1 MIKFHSVT
9 PIEYKGFE
17 GYDARFCFENWQSKI
32 ISTTFVQLLNTIFK
46 TGKNS
51 IVNRFHRLA
60 NSVIILDEVQA
71 IDEKYYKIISQFIE
85 ILSKEYNCYIILVT
99 ATMPIILDTIDLVED
114 KERYF
119 RALNRIVI
127 ENHSE
132 TEVTLDEFK
141 DIVLDDIC
149 ENDDK
154 SFLVV
159 LNTVKSSKEVYNY
172 IKENTDREII
182 YLSTEIYP
190 KLRLEKIHKIKNS
203 DKKYIVVSTQLIEAG
218 VDIDM
223 DIVYRDFAP
232 LDSINQTSGRANR
245 NGIGTMG
252 IVKLYKIVGKNNS
265 RLCNYIYPR
274 YLLNIT
280 EEILED
286 KDIIE
291 EKDIYDCN
299 LEYFSKV
306 KKRLSNDK
314 SDELLKLVDK
324 LELKKFRDKFEL
336 IENDEFRKEDI
347 IVNADEVTNSII
359 NELLNEKHID
369 NIELKNKFSIL
380 RQYTVSVPT
389 VDIEEINDKEIQR
402 YKIKYIDK
410 EDYSEEEGIL
420 RKSQIIW

>member
-1 MIKFHSVT
+1 M
-9 PIEYKGFE
+9 
-17 GYDARFCFENWQSKI
+17 
-32 ISTTFVQLLNTIFK
+32 
-46 TGKNS
+46 
-51 IVNRFHRLA
+51 
-60 NSVIILDEVQA
+60 
-71 IDEKYYKIISQFIE
+71 
-85 ILSKEYNCYIILVT
+85 
-99 ATMPIILDTIDLVED
+99 
-114 KERYF
+114 
-119 RALNRIVI
+119 
-127 ENHSE
+127 
-132 TEVTLDEFK
+132 
-141 DIVLDDIC
+141 
-149 ENDDK
+149 
-154 SFLVV
+154 
-159 LNTVKSSKEVYNY
+159 YNY

-336 IENDEFRKEDI
+336 IENDEFRRVDI
-347 IVNADEVTNSII
+347 IVNADNITNSII
-359 NELLNEKHID
+359 QQLENDDEID
-369 NIELKNKFSIL
+369 NIDLKNKFRIL
-380 RQYTVSVPT
+380 RQYTVSVSRK
-389 VDIEEINDKEIQR
+389 EMSEINDIDIIK
-402 YKIKYIDK
+402 YNIKYIKK
-410 EDYSEEEGIL
+410 EDYSEEEGII
-420 RKSQIIW
+420 RQKQVIW

>member
-245 NGIGTMG
+245 NGIGEMG
-252 IVKLYKIVGKNNS
+252 IVKLYKIVGENNS

>member
-1 MIKFHSVT
+1 M
-9 PIEYKGFE
+9 
-17 GYDARFCFENWQSKI
+17 
-32 ISTTFVQLLNTIFK
+32 
-46 TGKNS
+46 
-51 IVNRFHRLA
+51 A

-172 IKENTDREII
+172 IKENTDREVI

-190 KLRLEKIHKIKNS
+190 KLRLEKINKIKNS

>member
-1 MIKFHSVT
+1 
-9 PIEYKGFE
+9 
-17 GYDARFCFENWQSKI
+17 
-32 ISTTFVQLLNTIFK
+32 
-46 TGKNS
+46 
-51 IVNRFHRLA
+51 
-60 NSVIILDEVQA
+60 
-71 IDEKYYKIISQFIE
+71 
-85 ILSKEYNCYIILVT
+85 
-99 ATMPIILDTIDLVED
+99 
-114 KERYF
+114 
-119 RALNRIVI
+119 
-127 ENHSE
+127 
-132 TEVTLDEFK
+132 
-141 DIVLDDIC
+141 
-149 ENDDK
+149 
-154 SFLVV
+154 
-159 LNTVKSSKEVYNY
+159 
-172 IKENTDREII
+172 
-182 YLSTEIYP
+182 
-190 KLRLEKIHKIKNS
+190 
-203 DKKYIVVSTQLIEAG
+203 
-218 VDIDM
+218 
-223 DIVYRDFAP
+223 
-232 LDSINQTSGRANR
+232 
-245 NGIGTMG
+245 MG
-252 IVKLYKIVGKNNS
+252 IVKLYKIVGENNS

-410 EDYSEEEGIL
+410 EDYSEEE
-420 RKSQIIW
+420 

>member
-1 MIKFHSVT
+1 MK
-9 PIEYKGFE
+9 
-17 GYDARFCFENWQSKI
+17 
-32 ISTTFVQLLNTIFK
+32 
-46 TGKNS
+46 
-51 IVNRFHRLA
+51 
-60 NSVIILDEVQA
+60 
-71 IDEKYYKIISQFIE
+71 KYYKIISQFIE

-245 NGIGTMG
+245 KM
-252 IVKLYKIVGKNNS
+252 V
-265 RLCNYIYPR
+265 
-274 YLLNIT
+274 
-280 EEILED
+280 
-286 KDIIE
+286 
-291 EKDIYDCN
+291 
-299 LEYFSKV
+299 
-306 KKRLSNDK
+306 
-314 SDELLKLVDK
+314 
-324 LELKKFRDKFEL
+324 
-336 IENDEFRKEDI
+336 
-347 IVNADEVTNSII
+347 
-359 NELLNEKHID
+359 
-369 NIELKNKFSIL
+369 
-380 RQYTVSVPT
+380 
-389 VDIEEINDKEIQR
+389 
-402 YKIKYIDK
+402 
-410 EDYSEEEGIL
+410 
-420 RKSQIIW
+420 

>member
-1 MIKFHSVT
+1 M
-9 PIEYKGFE
+9 
-17 GYDARFCFENWQSKI
+17 
-32 ISTTFVQLLNTIFK
+32 
-46 TGKNS
+46 
-51 IVNRFHRLA
+51 
-60 NSVIILDEVQA
+60 
-71 IDEKYYKIISQFIE
+71 
-85 ILSKEYNCYIILVT
+85 
-99 ATMPIILDTIDLVED
+99 
-114 KERYF
+114 
-119 RALNRIVI
+119 
-127 ENHSE
+127 
-132 TEVTLDEFK
+132 
-141 DIVLDDIC
+141 
-149 ENDDK
+149 
-154 SFLVV
+154 
-159 LNTVKSSKEVYNY
+159 YNY